1 MANLLVTTREIC
13 QSESNLT
20 VPVVPKR
27 LPAPGMTLD
36 GDKIS
41 AKEKLYESVPSRLCN
56 HPLPPEKPSV
66 MIQQFLK
73 PKLVSDLATVLAES
87 EYLKSF
93 KRPSL
98 MTKITQRCT

>member
-1 MANLLVTTREIC
+1 M
-13 QSESNLT
+13 
-20 VPVVPKR
+20 PVVPKR
-27 LPAPGMTLD
+27 LPGMTLD

-66 MIQQFLK
+66 MIQQLLK

-87 EYLKSF
+87 EYLKINN
-93 KRPSL
+93 RISL
-98 MTKITQRCT
+98 ITKVIQRCRSTIRPEGK